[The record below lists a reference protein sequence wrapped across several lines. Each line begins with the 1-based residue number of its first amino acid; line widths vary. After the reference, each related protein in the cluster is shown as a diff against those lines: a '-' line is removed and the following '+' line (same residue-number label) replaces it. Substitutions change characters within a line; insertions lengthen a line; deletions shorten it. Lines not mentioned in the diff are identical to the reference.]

1 MMTTGYAG
9 YYGTPGFQ
17 NKADALKYAME
28 LSYRIDE
35 NGGYFLDKASLSYR
49 QSLSN
54 H

>member
-28 LSYRIDE
+28 LSYRI
-35 NGGYFLDKASLSYR
+35 GKF
-49 QSLSN
+49 Q
-54 H
+54 